1 MSNFAPNLSRGPCL
15 YCEGMA
21 ESGPEELLRC
31 ELCRNTVHVCCV
43 KSGIPV
49 GRLLGDNFFL
59 FTCSDCQPG
68 GQDSTVR
75 AQLNTPQ
82 LLLLV
87 LYNLHMTQANTARS
101 GFFHWKVHIYQF
113 INQHWKEIFG
123 PESHKKKKKTLQA
136 SLSGQLS
143 HYGQYFVSG
152 YETLHDGGWYKL
164 SMVLPPAQLIQMY
177 TAEKSRGLTA
187 KQIKEDI
194 SEITVKEE
202 PFPESSSQD
211 DSSQGSWFMEKDIL
225 RPHNL
230 PPLSLFD
237 SEEET
242 EESCPEIVSVKKEG
256 EYKSFQEDTDM
267 EFIDIGAE
275 EVHVSG
281 SQESEPTFTKT
292 SLFTKNPVLESKE
305 EDSNSDVKWTR
316 GENIRPLSGYEEK
329 KLVRELKRLQEAGP
343 LPAKLHRLL
352 RKLIVRKSKH
362 EHGVPQFDLDA
373 ETRFYKAH
381 GRLQTRPE
389 RLKSRIPQEPDDS
402 VRVLDRFQI
411 SAKEDC
417 SLEEKNVSFLTK
429 LIGSGDEPP
438 SLIHSPYTLRDLKP
452 YIMRDYESEPLKLRL
467 LQEIIKYPNRNDEN
481 WSPPPRYPVDY
492 CYVTPKHIPAMNQM
506 ARHFFWPGID
516 LSEVLQYPDHTCVVL
531 YRQLVIGFGILV
543 PDTNFNTAYL
553 SFLLVHP
560 EWQRA
565 GIATFV
571 LYHLI
576 QTCMGKDI
584 TLHVSAANPAL
595 ILYQKFG
602 FKVEEFLLD
611 FYDKYLPED
620 SNDCKHAM
628 FLRLSR

>member
-15 YCEGMA
+15 YCKSWA
-21 ESGPEELLRC
+21 ESGPEDMLRC
-31 ELCRNTVHVCCV
+31 EFCRNTVHITCV
-43 KSGIPV
+43 KSGIPI
-49 GRLLGDNFFL
+49 GRLLGDNFFN
-59 FTCSDCQPG
+59 FTCSGCQPS
-68 GQDSTVR
+68 GQDNTVR

-87 LYNLHMTQANTARS
+87 LYNLHMTQAHTSRS

-164 SMVLPPAQLIQMY
+164 SMILPPAQLIQVY
-177 TAEKSRGLTA
+177 TTEKSKGLTL
-187 KQIKEDI
+187 KQIKEEI
-194 SEITVKEE
+194 SEIVVKEE

-225 RPHNL
+225 KPHNV

-242 EESCPEIVSVKKEG
+242 EESYPENIPVKKEI
-256 EYKSFQEDTDM
+256 ENNSLQEDADM
-267 EFIDIGAE
+267 EFIDIGSEEIAE
-275 EVHVSG
+275 SV
-281 SQESEPTFTKT
+281 PTLSKT
-292 SLFTKNPVLESKE
+292 SLFTKNPEIESKE
-305 EDSNSDVKWTR
+305 EESNSSVLKWTV
-316 GENIRPLSGYEEK
+316 GENIHPLSGYEEK
-329 KLVRELKRLQEAGP
+329 KLLRELKRLQLAGP

-352 RKLIVRKSKH
+352 RKLIVRQSKH

-373 ETRFYKAH
+373 ECRFYKLH
-381 GRLQTRPE
+381 GRLQTRSE
-389 RLKSRIPQEPDDS
+389 KRKSRIPQEQDAS

-411 SAKEDC
+411 SSKENRG
-417 SLEEKNVSFLTK
+417 LEEKNSSFITK
-429 LIGSGDEPP
+429 LVGSSDEPP
-438 SLIHSPYTLRDLKP
+438 ALIRSPYTLRDLKP
-452 YIMRDYESEPLKLRL
+452 YIMRDYESVPLKLQL
-467 LQEIIKYPNRNDEN
+467 LQEIVRYPHRNDKT
-481 WSPPPRYPVDY
+481 WSPPPRYPIDY

-531 YRQLVIGFGILV
+531 YRHLVIGFGILV
-543 PDTNFNTAYL
+543 PDTGFNTAYL

-584 TLHVSAANPAL
+584 TLHVFAANPAL

-620 SNDCKHAM
+620 SHECKHAM